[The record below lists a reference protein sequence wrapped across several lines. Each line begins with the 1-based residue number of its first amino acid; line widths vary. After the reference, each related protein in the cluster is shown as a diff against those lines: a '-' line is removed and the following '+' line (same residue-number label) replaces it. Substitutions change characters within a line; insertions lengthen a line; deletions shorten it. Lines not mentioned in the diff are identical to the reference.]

1 MVGTAGATAV
11 LVVGCA
17 GNKLPQVP
25 PQQIATG
32 GACVAQVEALAQ
44 SARAQVSAC
53 FDLAAQLKATK
64 TQ

>member
-1 MVGTAGATAV
+1 
-11 LVVGCA
+11 
-17 GNKLPQVP
+17 
-25 PQQIATG
+25 
-32 GACVAQVEALAQ
+32 LAQ